1 MDSQKRYSMEA
12 QVMHWNIRY
21 GSIEKCYEK
30 PDGIATLSYLM
41 QVVGCSGIPDNPALS
56 PITEKLSEIK
66 RTGSSVNI
74 TPGGNGQSPIDLIDK
89 IARPMRFPPLIL
101 NGHWLKDG
109 NATLFNNGV
118 TAQIF
123 LSGDR
128 IPSTVSGGPLMNDE
142 YEFYDAHFLWGE
154 EDCRGAEHT
163 INGTWFSMECHMVH
177 WNRRYLTFDECL
189 KHRDGLCILAY
200 LFLVQSGSCQWNN
213 IKFERISEN
222 LKNIQ
227 NAGSETKIPSN
238 SLSWMRIATECPSY
252 YTYHGSYNLD
262 DVDNPECAQWIVF
275 PAITPI
281 RHCQVGSIYRLHDC
295 D

>member
-1 MDSQKRYSMEA
+1 MTTYADDTGYVLDVSLLFFLY
-12 QVMHWNIRY
+12 Y
-21 GSIEKCYEK
+21 
-30 PDGIATLSYLM
+30 TLHIY
-41 QVVGCSGIPDNPALS
+41 VIYID
-56 PITEKLSEIK
+56 EIL
-66 RTGSSVNI
+66 I
-74 TPGGNGQSPIDLIDK
+74 QAAGGNGQSPIDLIDK

-281 RHCQVGSIYRLHDC
+281 RHCQVNEFRKLRNKNGEFIKSNRKNIRSLRGRRIFLAIS
-295 D
+295 